1 MPASHGA
8 TGDGPVGADGAGEEV
23 GGPGDPEDLPAHED
37 LPAEVTDLDPAA
49 VATGSP
55 DGTGEPGALQ
65 GDAGAH
71 GALGEDALGLED
83 EIFVDGTVGRSD
95 LAAERDEYLEALR
108 RVKAEFEN
116 FRKRVER
123 ERLQMVDRAAEMIVT
138 ELLPVLDACDSAVA
152 QGDEGVG
159 QIRTKLRE
167 VLGKGGLEVIDSE
180 EKPFDPNL
188 HEAVLREEGDGEE
201 IVTEVMRAG
210 YTWRGRVLRPAMV
223 KVRS

>member
-1 MPASHGA
+1 MPPTDPGSGP
-8 TGDGPVGADGAGEEV
+8 GGPVGSRGADPAGTH
-23 GGPGDPEDLPAHED
+23 DD

-49 VATGSP
+49 VSTDTAEGAE
-55 DGTGEPGALQ
+55 EPGL
-65 GDAGAH
+65 D
-71 GALGEDALGLED
+71 DLGLD
-83 EIFVDGTVGRSD
+83 EEVFVDGTVGRSD

-116 FRKRVER
+116 FRKRMDR
-123 ERLQMVDRAAEMIVT
+123 ERLQMVDRASERIVT
-138 ELLPVLDACDSAVA
+138 ELLPVLDACDAAVA
-152 QGDEGVG
+152 QGDQGVG
-159 QIRTKLRE
+159 QIRSKLLE
-167 VLGKGGLEVIDSE
+167 VLGKDGLEVIDSQ

-201 IVTEVMRAG
+201 VVTEVLRTG

>member
-1 MPASHGA
+1 MAASRGAPGHGPRGA
-8 TGDGPVGADGAGEEV
+8 DTEGRGGGDPVGD
-23 GGPGDPEDLPAHED
+23 HED

-49 VATGSP
+49 VTTGSREGGGETP
-55 DGTGEPGALQ
+55 DPA
-65 GDAGAH
+65 AVA
-71 GALGEDALGLED
+71 GALGDEGLGPD
-83 EIFVDGTVGRSD
+83 EEPFVDGTVGRSD

-116 FRKRVER
+116 FRKRVDR
-123 ERLQMVDRAAEMIVT
+123 ERLQMTDRASERIVT
-138 ELLPVLDACDSAVA
+138 ELLPVLDACDAAVS

-159 QIRTKLRE
+159 QIRSKLIE
-167 VLGKGGLEVIDSE
+167 VLGKDGLEVIESA

-201 IVTEVMRAG
+201 VVVEVMRTG